1 MTASVEQTTSFLN
14 FLVVSFQTRS
24 RFLVSHELSE
34 GFKLNTAEKSLKNS
48 DDSTIAAAET
58 LALE

>member
-1 MTASVEQTTSFLN
+1 MTASVEQTASSRN
-14 FLVVSFQTRS
+14 FLVVLFETRS
-24 RFLVSHELSE
+24 RFLVSQELSE

-48 DDSTIAAAET
+48 DESTIVAPET